1 MVQAMASLPAIL
13 DRLIPMARRLI
24 GFIRTLVVLTVAA
37 VIAIVVSMAIIT
49 RPSTIGAF
57 LTLAVFG
64 VLLAIPPFI
73 LKLFRDALAEV
84 IELPDWFRSAPDLMR
99 THGAEIAQ
107 LAARTSGDLRGS
119 SGGGRTRLFGDV
131 LSSGKL
137 LLAAHNDLP
146 EYGTALRLINLP
158 FLFAVTV
165 SLGVAVV
172 EWLFAFGIM
181 LVALVSLA
189 FA

>member
-1 MVQAMASLPAIL
+1 MMQAMASLPAIL

-37 VIAIVVSMAIIT
+37 VVAILASMAIIT
-49 RPSTIGAF
+49 RPTTIGAF
-57 LTLAVFG
+57 IALAVFG
-64 VLLAIPPFI
+64 LLLAIPPFI

-99 THGAEIAQ
+99 THGADIARMVAQ
-107 LAARTSGDLRGS
+107 TSGDLRGT
-119 SGGGRTRLFGDV
+119 SGRGRTNLFRDV
-131 LSSGKL
+131 VGSGKL

-146 EYGTALRLINLP
+146 EYGTALRLISLP

-165 SLGVAVV
+165 SLGAAVI
-172 EWLFAFGIM
+172 EWLVAFGLM
-181 LVALVSLA
+181 FVALISLA
-189 FA
+189 FT